1 MIGRFF
7 KMQDIEED
15 SIFLFGARQTG
26 KTTLLKQLFPGARYY
41 DLLKSEEFERL
52 SRRPQLLREELQDF
66 PERTLVIID
75 EIQKL
80 PSLLDEVHWLM
91 VNRDLRF
98 VLTGSSARKLRR
110 GGVNL
115 LGGRALVNNFYPLVS
130 AEIPDFNIDRAVNNG
145 MLPRHYLVA
154 DAAKRLGGYV
164 GLYLQSE
171 IVEEAVVRN
180 LPSFNRFLEAA
191 ALTSGEM
198 LVYSNIAA
206 DCGIS
211 AVTAR
216 SYFDILVDS
225 LFGYVIPA
233 YTKVVKRKLIQA
245 PKFYLFDVGVA
256 NYLMHRSHLQQG
268 SPEYGHAFEHLVIQE
283 LIAWLGYQGRQRELS
298 YWRTGT
304 GVEIDAVL
312 GDAAVGIEI
321 KSTTEVKDNQLK
333 GLRSFGQDYPQARLI
348 AVSNDLYRR
357 RKDNIEI
364 IPVREFFNDLWA
376 GKIIPYASSNKQ

>member
-1 MIGRFF
+1 MIDRFF
-7 KMQDIEED
+7 KMQDAEEE
-15 SIFLFGARQTG
+15 SVFFFGARQTG
-26 KTTLLKQLFPGARYY
+26 KTTLLKQLFPNARYY

-66 PERTLVIID
+66 PEGSLVVID

-80 PSLLDEVHWLM
+80 PALLDEVHWLM
-91 VNRDLRF
+91 VNCELRF

-110 GGVNL
+110 GGANL
-115 LGGRALVNNFYPLVS
+115 LGGRAVVNNFYPLVS
-130 AEIPDFNIDRAVNNG
+130 AEIADFDINRAVNNG

-154 DAAKRLGGYV
+154 DATKRLGGYV
-164 GLYLQSE
+164 GLYLQTE

-191 ALTSGEM
+191 ALTSGEI
-198 LVYSNIAA
+198 LVYTNIAA
-206 DCGIS
+206 DCGVSS
-211 AVTAR
+211 ATVK
-216 SYFDILVDS
+216 SYFDILEDT
-225 LFGYVIPA
+225 LFGYIVPA
-233 YTKVVKRKLIQA
+233 YTKVVKRRLVQS
-245 PKFYLFDVGVA
+245 PKFYMFDVGVA

-283 LIAWLGYQGRQRELS
+283 LMAWLGYQGRQRELS
-298 YWRTGT
+298 YWRTKD

-321 KSTTEVKDNQLK
+321 KSTTEIKDSQLK

-348 AVSNDLYRR
+348 AVTCDSYRR
-357 RKDNIEI
+357 RKDKIEI
-364 IPVREFFNDLWA
+364 IPVREFLADLWA
-376 GKIIPYASSNKQ
+376 GKIV

>member
-1 MIGRFF
+1 
-7 KMQDIEED
+7 MQDAEEE
-15 SIFLFGARQTG
+15 SVFFFGARQTG
-26 KTTLLKQLFPGARYY
+26 KTTLLKQLFPNARYY

-66 PERTLVIID
+66 PEGSLVVID

-80 PSLLDEVHWLM
+80 PDLLDEVHWLM
-91 VNRDLRF
+91 VNRELRF

-115 LGGRALVNNFYPLVS
+115 LGGRAVVNNFYPLVS
-130 AEIPDFNIDRAVNNG
+130 AEIADFDINRAVNNG

-154 DAAKRLGGYV
+154 DATKRIGGYV
-164 GLYLQSE
+164 GLYLQTE

-191 ALTSGEM
+191 ALTSGEI
-198 LVYSNIAA
+198 LVYTNIAA
-206 DCGIS
+206 DCGVSS
-211 AVTAR
+211 ATVK
-216 SYFDILVDS
+216 SYFDILEDT
-225 LFGYVIPA
+225 LFGYIVPA
-233 YTKVVKRKLIQA
+233 YAKVVKRRLVQS
-245 PKFYLFDVGVA
+245 PKFYMFDVGVA

-283 LIAWLGYQGRQRELS
+283 LMAWLGYQGRQRELS
-298 YWRTGT
+298 YWRTKD

-321 KSTTEVKDNQLK
+321 KSSTEIKDSQLK

-348 AVSNDLYRR
+348 AVTCDPYRR
-357 RKDNIEI
+357 RKDKIEI
-364 IPVREFFNDLWA
+364 IPVREFLADLWA
-376 GKIIPYASSNKQ
+376 GKIV